1 MPSSHVPSMND
12 RWRLRNVRS
21 RTDFQLRFKK
31 NKLFRINLNKW
42 TLILGI
48 SKLIVKE
55 RVTSTSLYI
64 QLVRLL
70 AYF

>member
-12 RWRLRNVRS
+12 RWLYANIRS

-31 NKLFRINLNKW
+31 KTDTYI
-42 TLILGI
+42 I

-55 RVTSTSLYI
+55 RVALTSLYI
-64 QLVRLL
+64 QLVMLL